1 MKRED
6 IDGGTWKADDIPEI
20 GAKKVMIDGFQFD
33 YNRLSNMPQLLL
45 MLLICADPSE
55 KQKEIL
61 DKFGVVFTDD
71 TRRQFYPRVEEEKDE
86 DKEDN

>member
-1 MKRED
+1 MKRQD
-6 IDGGTWKADDIPEI
+6 IDGGTWDAQGVPEI

-33 YNRLSNMPQLLL
+33 YNRMISMPNLLL

-71 TRRQFYPRVEEEKDE
+71 TRKQFYPRVEEKKDE
-86 DKEDN
+86 EENDK

>member
-6 IDGGTWKADDIPEI
+6 IDGGTWKADNIPEI
-20 GAKKVMIDGFQFD
+20 GAKKVDIDGFQFD
-33 YNRLSNMPQLLL
+33 YNRLTNMPQLLL

-71 TRRQFYPRVEEEKDE
+71 TRRQFYPRLKEKKDD
-86 DKEDN
+86 DKKDS